1 MLDGKLYFSTPEGVS
16 LVFTPA
22 GPARR
27 GYAWLIDWILRAL
40 IGALIYIPLLVTMGR
55 AGMGMG
61 LVAFFLLQWA
71 YGVLFE
77 VLGDGRTPGKRMLG
91 LQVLREDG
99 LPVGW
104 RESILRNVL
113 RAIDFMPLCY
123 GIGLG
128 AMLLDSRFR
137 RIGDLVAGTIVV
149 YREPPAP
156 LPRPVDAAPIPLPFA
171 LSPDEQRALVDLVER
186 IHAVPPQRQLE
197 LGDLAQPLTGL
208 RGEASLQ
215 RLYGYVA
222 GLTGKDAV

>member
-1 MLDGKLYFSTPEGVS
+1 MLDGKLHLSTPEGVS

-27 GYAWLIDWILRAL
+27 GYAWLIDWLLRAL
-40 IGALIYIPLLVTMGR
+40 IGLVLYIPLLVTLGR
-55 AGMGMG
+55 AGMGLG

-104 RESILRNVL
+104 RESVLRNVL

-128 AMLLDSRFR
+128 AMLLDARFR

-149 YREPPAP
+149 YREQPTP
-156 LPRPVDAAPIPLPFA
+156 LPKALDVAPVALPFP
-171 LSPDEQRALVDLVER
+171 LTPDEQRTLVDLVER
-186 IHAVPPQRQLE
+186 VHAVPPQRQLE

-208 RGEASLQ
+208 RGQASLD

-222 GLTGKDAV
+222 GLTGKDAA